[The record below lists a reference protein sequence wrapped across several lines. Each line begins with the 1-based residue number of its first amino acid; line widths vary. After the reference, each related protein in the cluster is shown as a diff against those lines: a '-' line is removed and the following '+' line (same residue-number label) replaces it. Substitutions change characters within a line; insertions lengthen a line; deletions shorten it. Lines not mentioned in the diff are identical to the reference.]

1 MRFLHVKHHVFS
13 IERMPSKKTPKQRVS
28 RGSPCADTVI
38 AESATVETVG
48 VLALP
53 VARA

>member
-13 IERMPSKKTPKQRVS
+13 IERMASKKTPKQRVS
-28 RGSPCADTVI
+28 RGSARADTFI
-38 AESATVETVG
+38 AESAAVETAG
-48 VLALP
+48 VLPSP